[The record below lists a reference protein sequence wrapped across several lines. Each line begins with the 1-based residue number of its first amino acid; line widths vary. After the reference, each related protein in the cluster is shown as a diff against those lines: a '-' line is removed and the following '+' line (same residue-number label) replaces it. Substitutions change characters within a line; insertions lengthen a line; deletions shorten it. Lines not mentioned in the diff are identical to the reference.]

1 MKDAGGHGSNKH
13 GMASPA
19 TAGNH
24 QRGVLGV
31 GRPYKVQE
39 LALDTHI
46 IGAPWRT
53 IKAVGNK
60 TVAERIAQNMRADKG
75 YVRIR

>member
-1 MKDAGGHGSNKH
+1 MKDAFGHGSNKR
-13 GMASPA
+13 GMANAA

-24 QRGVLGV
+24 QRGVLRV
-31 GRPYKVQE
+31 GRPFKVQE
-39 LALDTHI
+39 LALDMH

-53 IKAVGNK
+53 VKAVGNK